1 MDGWMDGCM
10 VAWMDERMKEWI
22 NATRF
27 KGRIKFHVTY
37 YSAYR
42 YCLGG
47 GFHRASRDCRDC
59 SRDFRRGVRFGRNS
73 YHHHSIPRFPIPGT
87 SCCGRPAIL
96 PSRCPFPFTRRLY
109 HYATSSGGTK
119 RAGCGATVPP
129 AVAKVIANP
138 LTPIPDPLCSLAP
151 YKARLTICNWVRH
164 AAHRTRTILVM
175 IQIAVDI
182 QVISRHR
189 FWSRVKR
196 LTKALLAATD
206 NPRGNHQQVSHR
218 TARTDGPSRQRRVPC
233 IRPDLAVAC
242 RPATTAGLAG
252 EY

>member
-1 MDGWMDGCM
+1 MRSRFVPYFVDGVRLETGVWRRARAKGRPLWTLQRTMGTSKPSRTQSITSRVCTS
-10 VAWMDERMKEWI
+10 MDERMKEWI

-47 GFHRASRDCRDC
+47 GLIHRASRDCRDC

-151 YKARLTICNWVRH
+151 YKARLTICNWVH
-164 AAHRTRTILVM
+164 
-175 IQIAVDI
+175 D
-182 QVISRHR
+182 
-189 FWSRVKR
+189 
-196 LTKALLAATD
+196 
-206 NPRGNHQQVSHR
+206 
-218 TARTDGPSRQRRVPC
+218 PS
-233 IRPDLAVAC
+233 
-242 RPATTAGLAG
+242 
-252 EY
+252 